1 MFSFVF
7 FFLILKTKNKKFNV
21 ILITLCL
28 LAYKLLHFHYKKY
41 VVEIDLLTFCIIEY
55 AVEFTFGYQQFIV
68 KDISFSFTRIHFYVM
83 YFFFYR
89 NLHFCVK
96 NEIVHLSNFAVSNI
110 IFYSF
115 RIVRQIWPSPRS
127 ANSAFAS
134 IILSWP
140 TFERAKLRFYLSAKV
155 KNLV

>member
-1 MFSFVF
+1 MF
-7 FFLILKTKNKKFNV
+7 KNLFNL

-41 VVEIDLLTFCIIEY
+41 VDEIDHLTFCIIEY
-55 AVEFTFGYQQFIV
+55 AVAFTFGYHQFIV
-68 KDISFSFTRIHFYVM
+68 KDISFSFTRIHFYVI
-83 YFFFYR
+83 FFFSIVTYI
-89 NLHFCVK
+89 FAWK
-96 NEIVHLSNFAVSNI
+96 MKDEIVHLSNFAVSNI

-140 TFERAKLRFYLSAKV
+140 TFERAKLRFYMSAKF